1 MGYFVLE
8 SGAPFL
14 LEDGTNLLLGDDCV
28 GIPIFG
34 SVLLL
39 ENGAFFLLEDGT
51 NLLLE
56 PCGPVPPPP
65 SSTKKGRQNPQYRR
79 ISNEAMEEEDVELIL
94 TLWLAVKDSS
104 GRRPHRV
111 V

>member
-28 GIPIFG
+28 GVPIFG

-39 ENGAFFLLEDGT
+39 EDGAFFLLEDGT
-51 NLLLE
+51 NLLLQE
-56 PCGPVPPPP
+56 CGPVPPPP
-65 SSTKKGRQNPQYRR
+65 SQRKKGRENPQIRR
-79 ISNEAMEEEDVELIL
+79 SSNEAMEEEDVELIIS
-94 TLWLAVKDSS
+94 LWLNI
-104 GRRPHRV
+104 R
-111 V
+111 